1 MTQTYNHPKQ
11 GTTEEILA
19 VAKRK
24 GSFTVDKHLW
34 RFYNLRR
41 KLRKLANKPDVP
53 LKFVG
58 CTSKDIYYTYAPE
71 KIGEF

>member
-1 MTQTYNHPKQ
+1 MTQIYNPPKQ
-11 GTTEEILA
+11 WTTEEIIA

-24 GSFTVDKHLW
+24 GGFIVDRHLW

-41 KLRKLANKPDVP
+41 KLRKLAKKPDVP
-53 LKFVG
+53 LKYSG
-58 CTSKDIYYTYAPE
+58 CTSKNIYYSYAPE